1 MNTQAATSDTVSDPG
16 KEPTDLPGSR
26 REVDL
31 ARAACKKGS
40 RGMSLIEIMVV
51 LAIISMILGGI
62 GVMAFN
68 RFKDAQ
74 LEQAKN
80 QTVQIQQAVE
90 QYMMQKRGKCPKSLQ
105 DVKAAGFINKVS
117 KDPWGN
123 DYELKCPGEQ
133 LTNSVD
139 VVSAG
144 PDGEFGTPDDIAN
157 YHDDQGEDDRDR

>member
-1 MNTQAATSDTVSDPG
+1 MNTPTSTSATPSVQTNEAVDTSVPRASLCVAAG
-16 KEPTDLPGSR
+16 R
-26 REVDL
+26 
-31 ARAACKKGS
+31 GS

-74 LEQAKN
+74 IENAKN

-90 QYMMQKRGKCPKSLQ
+90 QYMMQKRGKCPKTLQ
-105 DVKAAGFINKVS
+105 DVKASGFINKVS
-117 KDPWGN
+117 KDPWGT

-133 LTNSVD
+133 LPNSVD
-139 VVSAG
+139 VISAG
-144 PDGEFGTPDDIAN
+144 PDLEFGTPDDIAN
-157 YHDDQGEDDRDR
+157 YHDGTEDEDRD

>member
-1 MNTQAATSDTVSDPG
+1 MNTQTSTSATTAAQANEPTEASVSPSPISPG
-16 KEPTDLPGSR
+16 K
-26 REVDL
+26 
-31 ARAACKKGS
+31 AAACKGS

-74 LEQAKN
+74 VENAKN

-90 QYMMQKRGKCPKSLQ
+90 QYMMQKRGKCPKTLQ
-105 DVKAAGFINKVS
+105 DVKASGFINKVS
-117 KDPWGN
+117 KDPWGV

-133 LTNSVD
+133 LPNSVD

-144 PDGEFGTPDDIAN
+144 PDREFGTPDDIAN
-157 YHDDQGEDDRDR
+157 YLDDQAEEDEDK

>member
-1 MNTQAATSDTVSDPG
+1 MNTRTHMADTQVDSTETTVSPAALG
-16 KEPTDLPGSR
+16 A
-26 REVDL
+26 L
-31 ARAACKKGS
+31 AARKGS

-74 LEQAKN
+74 IENAKN

-105 DVKAAGFINKVS
+105 DVKASGFINKVS
-117 KDPWGN
+117 KDPWGT
-123 DYELKCPGEQ
+123 DYELRCPGEK
-133 LTNSVD
+133 LPNSVD

-144 PDGEFGTPDDIAN
+144 PDREFGTPDDIAN
-157 YHDDQGEDDRDR
+157 YDDDQDEDDADR